1 MTAAGDAQEEPA
13 GREVLY
19 GAFAV
24 EGCHLCAVLDPPP
37 HVHAFNR
44 DADGNEVL
52 TAVRTAKPAASGS
65 EEDGMSTPSD
75 QDTGRRATIPDLDRT
90 WELIELA
97 YADDGVTVLGWADDM
112 VVTLGHNVRF
122 DVNEAPERSHEDVV
136 LVVAIRVPHPDAMT
150 FAEVVHGAPAARQ
163 EQPDD

>member
-1 MTAAGDAQEEPA
+1 MAAGD
-13 GREVLY
+13 GRVDAVGEVLY

-65 EEDGMSTPSD
+65 EVSDG
-75 QDTGRRATIPDLDRT
+75 
-90 WELIELA
+90 
-97 YADDGVTVLGWADDM
+97 
-112 VVTLGHNVRF
+112 
-122 DVNEAPERSHEDVV
+122 
-136 LVVAIRVPHPDAMT
+136 
-150 FAEVVHGAPAARQ
+150 
-163 EQPDD
+163 